1 MCLGVKHTFINGG
14 DCKGWSLMTPNC
26 IPNCTPT
33 LGVAFMQSC
42 KCLKPWLERQ
52 TSTKLGSLDI
62 IKKVLKH
69 KCLKCLH
76 IVHLNLICMSYVKL
90 KIWFPTIN
98 PLKVRVKWGPTGAC
112 YTLLEDI
119 FKGYKILPLHFQKLL
134 DLRNIWTSKIFE

>member
-1 MCLGVKHTFINGG
+1 MPSHCSFKPDLHELWSKEGVG
-14 DCKGWSLMTPNC
+14 
-26 IPNCTPT
+26 
-33 LGVAFMQSC
+33 
-42 KCLKPWLERQ
+42 
-52 TSTKLGSLDI
+52 
-62 IKKVLKH
+62 
-69 KCLKCLH
+69 
-76 IVHLNLICMSYVKL
+76 VKL